1 MRRPPNRNGNQNQNV
16 SQPAQYTKE
25 NPNAGMSEKNQ
36 RADKADPENCDAS
49 CNCGSELGNP
59 SREQNTFCCPD
70 ECRNFKSQEPE
81 RGTGSCGCQ
90 CRCGEHEPCGCRGE
104 KGEPG
109 PQGPKGETGPCG
121 CRGEKGEPGPQG
133 PKGETGPCGCR
144 GEKGEPGPQG
154 PRGEAGPCGCRGEKG
169 EPGPQGV
176 TGPQGP
182 QGPTGPMG
190 PCGPQGSQGP
200 MGPPGY
206 PQNSIFAS
214 FLEREVLVP
223 EISNLP
229 LEIDIPDITEHISL
243 CNNYSV
249 KLASGYYG
257 IYYYISAEMKKHGF
271 MKLTPVINDCAQ
283 NVYAGYAEAAKR
295 KEWLELSRYFM
306 IEVKSASTLFFIWHS
321 SECESRINMNL
332 CIEKLFRQ

>member
-1 MRRPPNRNGNQNQNV
+1 MNNYNTNWLFQPPNLFGMRRPPNRNGNQNQNV
-16 SQPAQYTKE
+16 SQPSQYTKE

-36 RADKADPENCDAS
+36 CADRADPENCDAF

-59 SREQNTFCCPD
+59 SREQNAFCCPD
-70 ECRNFKSQEPE
+70 ECRNLKSQEPE

-90 CRCGEHEPCGCRGE
+90 CRCGEHE
-104 KGEPG
+104 
-109 PQGPKGETGPCG
+109 
-121 CRGEKGEPGPQG
+121 
-133 PKGETGPCGCR
+133 PCGCR

-190 PCGPQGSQGP
+190 PCGEQGPQGP
-200 MGPPGY
+200 VGPPGY

-249 KLASGYYG
+249 KLKPGYYG

>member
-109 PQGPKGETGPCG
+109 PQGPKGET
-121 CRGEKGEPGPQG
+121 
-133 PKGETGPCGCR
+133 
-144 GEKGEPGPQG
+144 
-154 PRGEAGPCGCRGEKG
+154 GPCGCRGEKG

>member
-1 MRRPPNRNGNQNQNV
+1 
-16 SQPAQYTKE
+16 
-25 NPNAGMSEKNQ
+25 MSEKNQ

-121 CRGEKGEPGPQG
+121 CRGEKGEPGP
-133 PKGETGPCGCR
+133 
-144 GEKGEPGPQG
+144 
-154 PRGEAGPCGCRGEKG
+154 
-169 EPGPQGV
+169 
-176 TGPQGP
+176 
-182 QGPTGPMG
+182 
-190 PCGPQGSQGP
+190 QGP

>member
-1 MRRPPNRNGNQNQNV
+1 
-16 SQPAQYTKE
+16 
-25 NPNAGMSEKNQ
+25 
-36 RADKADPENCDAS
+36 
-49 CNCGSELGNP
+49 
-59 SREQNTFCCPD
+59 
-70 ECRNFKSQEPE
+70 
-81 RGTGSCGCQ
+81 
-90 CRCGEHEPCGCRGE
+90 
-104 KGEPG
+104 
-109 PQGPKGETGPCG
+109 
-121 CRGEKGEPGPQG
+121 
-133 PKGETGPCGCR
+133 
-144 GEKGEPGPQG
+144 
-154 PRGEAGPCGCRGEKG
+154 
-169 EPGPQGV
+169 
-176 TGPQGP
+176 
-182 QGPTGPMG
+182 
-190 PCGPQGSQGP
+190 

>member
-121 CRGEKGEPGPQG
+121 CRGEKGEPGP
-133 PKGETGPCGCR
+133 
-144 GEKGEPGPQG
+144 
-154 PRGEAGPCGCRGEKG
+154 
-169 EPGPQGV
+169 
-176 TGPQGP
+176 
-182 QGPTGPMG
+182 
-190 PCGPQGSQGP
+190 QGP